1 MEKNLSK
8 ILVCLYIIVAI
19 LLVNTIVLIVSNGS
33 IDTSSLSDNASNSN
47 GNSESAENTEYD
59 VSMFDEITTDDLE
72 DVANSDTPQVVY
84 IGRSTCG
91 YCVQFLPSLQK
102 AQSEYGYTT
111 KYLDLTKIT
120 EDGEKELLTY
130 DNDDKELEE
139 NYGATPQV
147 LIFKDGE
154 LVDVSIGYLEY
165 DALASFLE
173 ENGISK

>member
-1 MEKNLSK
+1 MEKTLSK
-8 ILVCLYIIVAI
+8 ILVCLYIIIAI

-33 IDTSSLSDNASNSN
+33 VDTKSLADSTSDNSSD
-47 GNSESAENTEYD
+47 SSENTEYD
-59 VSMFDEITTDDLE
+59 VSMFDEITTDDLD
-72 DVANSDTPQVVY
+72 DVADSDTPQVVY
-84 IGRSTCG
+84 IGRSTCS
-91 YCVQFLPSLQK
+91 YCVQFLPALQK

-120 EDGEKELLTY
+120 SEGQEKLLSY
-130 DNDDKELEE
+130 DNDDKVLED

-154 LVDVSIGYLEY
+154 LVNANIGYLEY